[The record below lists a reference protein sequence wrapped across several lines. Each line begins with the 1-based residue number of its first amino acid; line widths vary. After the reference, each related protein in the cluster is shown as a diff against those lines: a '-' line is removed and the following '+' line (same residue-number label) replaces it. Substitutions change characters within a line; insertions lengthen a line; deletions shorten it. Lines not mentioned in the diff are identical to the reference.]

1 MPQVHLEVHIA
12 SSSCLALSGH
22 YRIFHRHRPDSRAE
36 GSQDLGELV
45 VIYGTEHAEKRYVC
59 VYIYIYTHRL
69 SPILVGSINVHL
81 CDIATPLL
89 LNWAPKFGS
98 SHFRGWNISNI
109 TGPKGGIHTV
119 KEPWKMETSSNKT
132 EPCWNNLKASI
143 VLDIPLP
150 SRRSNNLKAPSS
162 LTGKTCAS

>member
-1 MPQVHLEVHIA
+1 MLGAVRSLSDISSPQTWQQ
-12 SSSCLALSGH
+12 GR
-22 YRIFHRHRPDSRAE
+22 RIPRSWRIGGYLRNRTCRKE
-36 GSQDLGELV
+36 
-45 VIYGTEHAEKRYVC
+45 IC
-59 VYIYIYTHRL
+59 MCIYIYTHRL

-81 CDIATPLL
+81 CDIATPIL